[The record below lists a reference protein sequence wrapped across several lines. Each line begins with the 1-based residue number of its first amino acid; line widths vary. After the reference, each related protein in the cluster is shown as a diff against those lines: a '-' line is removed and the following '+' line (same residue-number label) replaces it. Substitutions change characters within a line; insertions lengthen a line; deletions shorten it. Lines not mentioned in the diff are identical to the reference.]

1 MNGKP
6 VEKRTYEGCCQKW
19 QIGWVGEW
27 VKLSNFGTGRN
38 RQAGLDLGPQLPT
51 HVTNIVKSGTNLL
64 QAVGN
69 FDGKYIILVAFMS
82 VGSNLRCPELPDYVV
97 PAAAASDSGNKLEVG
112 FQIGGWWARVSFDE
126 CDGHANKPKYKP
138 PVPQESPTSI
148 ADPNI
153 IILTEGDNDMDSN
166 PNQDCHDTISH
177 GQSQSQVSASTT
189 IQSPTHAVGMT
200 STSMNAMSHGQ
211 SRSQFSASNTLQL
224 LAHAIGTSSTIMND
238 MSHGQSQ
245 SKRQSQ
251 MSASNMQLPTQLVL
265 SAVMDAVSEGPSQTY
280 VSNHMQFQQHNLNS
294 MRNDQSGRYPTPATH
309 ISIIPTASTGT
320 VIGVRKQQFYNYHID
335 QHQTVRMM
343 SRSAVSEHGL
353 TG

>member
-1 MNGKP
+1 
-6 VEKRTYEGCCQKW
+6 
-19 QIGWVGEW
+19 
-27 VKLSNFGTGRN
+27 
-38 RQAGLDLGPQLPT
+38 
-51 HVTNIVKSGTNLL
+51 
-64 QAVGN
+64 
-69 FDGKYIILVAFMS
+69 MS

-97 PAAAASDSGNKLEVG
+97 PAAAASDSGILHTIHAVEAVNCYFKRIYTPVKGPLCKHLQVLKEVG
-112 FQIGGWWARVSFDE
+112 ENVSHVKLFGDGSRFTFDE

-148 ADPNI
+148 TDPNI

-166 PNQDCHDTISH
+166 PNEDDCHDTISHGQSQSQVSASTTIQSPTHAVGMTSTSMNAMSH

-265 SAVMDAVSEGPSQTY
+265 SAVMDGVSEGPSQTY
-280 VSNHMQFQQHNLNS
+280 VSNHIQFQQHNPNS
-294 MRNDQSGRYPTPATH
+294 MGNDQSGRYPTPATH

-320 VIGVRKQQFYNYHID
+320 VLGVRKQQFYNYHID
-335 QHQTVRMM
+335 QHQIVRMM